1 MDDDSL
7 NVPLDD
13 PVLLTEL
20 ELMVALMV
28 AALSEGAAESLRQDE
43 IDRIL
48 GIEPPGMPEKGSGS
62 D

>member
-1 MDDDSL
+1 MDDSL
-7 NVPLDD
+7 NVPLND

-28 AALSEGAAESLRQDE
+28 AALSEGAPEYLRRDE

-48 GIEPPGMPEKGSGS
+48 GIEPSGVPEQGSGS

>member
-1 MDDDSL
+1 MDDESL

-28 AALSEGAAESLRQDE
+28 AALSEGAPESLRQDE

-48 GIEPPGMPEKGSGS
+48 GIEPSGMPEQGSGS